1 MREKINDFLTI
12 AVIITIAVLFLL
24 FFLPFIMISKINY
37 YFEKKKTDKLY
48 TDYLLKID
56 GHKFFCYN
64 NKKHAQEFIENQII
78 PTLPKDV
85 KIIFLDGRTPRS
97 EYTKSFASKILYRIQ
112 NQVGFPYLLRVQEGI
127 VLEKS
132 INNELYNSL
141 NQGHDTEP
149 LYEAINK
156 FYQ

>member
-12 AVIITIAVLFLL
+12 VIIIPIVMLFLL
-24 FFLPFIMISKINY
+24 FFLPFIVIHKINY
-37 YFEKKKTDKLY
+37 YFEKKKTNKLY
-48 TDYLLKID
+48 IDYLLKID

-64 NKKHAQEFIENQII
+64 NRKDVQEFIEKQII

-85 KIIFLDGRTPRS
+85 KLIFLDGRTPKS
-97 EYTKSFASKILYRIQ
+97 EYTESFASTILYRIQ
-112 NQVGFPYLLRVQEGI
+112 NQVGFPYLLRIQEGS

-141 NQGHDTEP
+141 NQGHNNEP
-149 LYEAINK
+149 LYDAINK

>member
-37 YFEKKKTDKLY
+37 YFRKKKTDKLY

-85 KIIFLDGRTPRS
+85 KLIFLDGR
-97 EYTKSFASKILYRIQ
+97 LQ
-112 NQVGFPYLLRVQEGI
+112 NQNTRKALHL
-127 VLEKS
+127 
-132 INNELYNSL
+132 
-141 NQGHDTEP
+141 
-149 LYEAINK
+149 K
-156 FYQ
+156 FCIGYKIR